1 MQKELCKTKNTDKN
15 KNQADL
21 IKNELKKVK
30 DNINKMSENEK
41 EIENPY
47 DIVDIVERILD
58 FRNQNQE

>member
-15 KNQADL
+15 KIQADL

-47 DIVDIVERILD
+47 DIVDVVERILD